1 MEFGFGIY
9 RYIRI
14 NLSGQYSLESD
25 PLDLPTLEERLKCA
39 ESHSVDLPALG
50 EPVGVSS
57 IHGMEPQLGPDGK

>member
-1 MEFGFGIY
+1 MGFGIY
-9 RYIRI
+9 SNKYG
-14 NLSGQYSLESD
+14 NPAGQYSLESD

-57 IHGMEPQLGPDGK
+57 IHGMEPQLGPYGK